1 MKKSDQSIALSHTVS
16 HSKRA
21 TLQRFG
27 GFATFAVVATLGAWA
42 MPRAQAATTASVAPW
57 GIDGMWLCSEGPH
70 TLPTRTCPGGLHICL
85 PAA

>member
-42 MPRAQAATTASVAPW
+42 MPRAQAATTA
-57 GIDGMWLCSEGPH
+57 LC
-70 TLPTRTCPGGLHICL
+70 
-85 PAA
+85 